1 MPKNVDYGAR
11 VDVVGSGVSEGEM
24 RVNKWEDGKLDY
36 QERVTVIWTEK
47 VKSMGPGALDGVK
60 GGRGCVEE
68 RVIFVDM
75 ANVGVLKRVDKT
87 ASNPP
92 VIVVS
97 SDIRTLGNRDRNRG
111 RMVGVFR
118 HTLGRR
124 DSCQW

>member
-1 MPKNVDYGAR
+1 M
-11 VDVVGSGVSEGEM
+11 
-24 RVNKWEDGKLDY
+24 NKREDGKLDY

-47 VKSMGPGALDGVK
+47 VKSMGPGTLDGVER
-60 GGRGCVEE
+60 GRGCVEE

-75 ANVGVLKRVDKT
+75 ANVGVLKRVDKAT
-87 ASNPP
+87 RNAP
-92 VIVVS
+92 IKVVVP
-97 SDIRTLGNRDRNRG
+97 DVKALGNRDRNRG